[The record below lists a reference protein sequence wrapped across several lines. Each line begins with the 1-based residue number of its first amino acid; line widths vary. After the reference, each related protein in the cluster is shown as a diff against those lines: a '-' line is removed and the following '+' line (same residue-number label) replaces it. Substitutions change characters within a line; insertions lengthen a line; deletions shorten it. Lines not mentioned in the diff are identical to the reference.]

1 MRQPAAAS
9 IQLCYRWL
17 EAATPVLP
25 QAAALAP
32 GLVTA
37 VQQYTAHQY
46 AASLNQ
52 SAAVFHAVQHLRV
65 TVPGLP
71 GL

>member
-17 EAATPVLP
+17 EAAAPILP

-52 SAAVFHAVQHLRV
+52 TAAVFHAVQHLRS

-71 GL
+71 AL